1 MEEIDDILS
10 LLENPTRRRILRRL
24 TLETHYP
31 LQLAKELK
39 VSPQAVMK
47 HLSIMEK
54 HGLVKCV
61 REDSTMGP
69 RRKCYFATKRLSL
82 RLDMGP
88 NLFEARLD
96 EFSDRAG
103 RKREPAKALSGDPED
118 LVKLRD
124 ELKEINEKISDVDGV
139 LLDLISNKER
149 QLDRA
154 NRIIQQL
161 FDEYEERE
169 ILHYI
174 LNHTDF
180 TLGDLSEN
188 LGLREESIRDVLKR
202 FSQMGII
209 PEEEL

>member
-1 MEEIDDILS
+1 MDELDDILS

-54 HGLVKCV
+54 HVLVKCV

-69 RRKCYFATKRLSL
+69 RRKCYFAIKRLSL

-96 EFSDRAG
+96 EFSDAG
-103 RKREPAKALSGDPED
+103 KRRSVESDGDPED
-118 LVKLRD
+118 LIRLRD
-124 ELKEINEKISDVDGV
+124 ELREINEKISNVDGV
-139 LLDLISNKER
+139 LLSLIDNKER
-149 QLDRA
+149 RLDRA

-180 TLGDLSEN
+180 TLRDLSEN
-188 LGLREESIRDVLKR
+188 LGLREESIRNVLKR

>member
-1 MEEIDDILS
+1 MDELDDILS

-54 HGLVKCV
+54 HGLVKCF

-69 RRKCYFATKRLSL
+69 RRKCYFTTKRLSL

-88 NLFEARLD
+88 NLFEARLN
-96 EFSDRAG
+96 EFSNDAE
-103 RKREPAKALSGDPED
+103 KRRSADEPDGDPED

-124 ELKEINEKISDVDGV
+124 ELREINEKISSIDGV
-139 LLDLISNKER
+139 MLDLIDSKER
-149 QLDRA
+149 RLDRA

-161 FDEYEERE
+161 FDEYEDRE

-180 TLGDLSEN
+180 TLRDLSEN
-188 LGLREESIRDVLKR
+188 LGLREEFIRNVLKR
-202 FSQMGII
+202 FSRIGII
-209 PEEEL
+209 PEEEF

>member
-1 MEEIDDILS
+1 MDELDDILS

-47 HLSIMEK
+47 HLSIMER

-96 EFSDRAG
+96 EFSDTG
-103 RKREPAKALSGDPED
+103 KRRSAKSDGDPED
-118 LVKLRD
+118 LIKLRD
-124 ELKEINEKISDVDGV
+124 ELKEINEKISNVDGV
-139 LLDLISNKER
+139 LLNLIDNKER
-149 QLDRA
+149 RLDRA

-180 TLGDLSEN
+180 TLRDLSEN
-188 LGLREESIRDVLKR
+188 LGLREESIRNVLRR